1 MGNMLIMRTQIHQ
14 LNKMYIE
21 VVRTL
26 PIDVVQKYFDMVI
39 AMINMVRALSDV
51 QVDKLINTI
60 NFSLK

>member
-1 MGNMLIMRTQIHQ
+1 
-14 LNKMYIE
+14 
-21 VVRTL
+21 
-26 PIDVVQKYFDMVI
+26 MVI